1 MTNFVDKVE
10 ALKKSMADD
19 PKEWWTLYEHRSFF
33 GELCDKALE
42 AERLRQA
49 LGYFLVDERFNVAIG
64 GNPHAVDEMF
74 KRVTAVYN
82 GTGDR

>member
-10 ALKKSMADD
+10 ALKMSMADD

-42 AERLRQA
+42 AERLLREMTIDRDLWQQA
-49 LGYFLVDERFNVAIG
+49 HDEDCPNKALVETLEAEI
-64 GNPHAVDEMF
+64 AQL
-74 KRVTAVYN
+74 K
-82 GTGDR
+82 GDR